1 MSEKQQLYKT
11 TIEQL
16 LKEIK
21 TGKYS
26 NLQKLPPEIEIAQ
39 DFGVSRT
46 LIRDCLMSIE
56 QEGIVTRKLG
66 VGTVINK
73 HVLDVVTRMDL
84 ELEFMEMVEQAGYKP
99 GISYVKINETII
111 NEEVAQ
117 KLKLNKN
124 DLLVSVEK
132 VITADGK
139 PAIFCIDYFPKKIIT
154 HKSPDYELLKKPIFD
169 FLNKFCGVEV
179 YMDLTEVKAINT
191 DQYLSSILNI
201 DVGIPIIFMD
211 EIGYSFKGK
220 PILHSKEYY
229 ADGIFKQTV
238 LRKKI

>member
-11 TIEQL
+11 IIDQL
-16 LKEIK
+16 LNEIK

-26 NLQKLPPEIEIAQ
+26 NFQKLPPEIEIAK

-46 LIRDCLMSIE
+46 LIRDCLMTIE
-56 QEGIVTRKLG
+56 QEGFITRKLG

-73 HVLDVVTRMDL
+73 HVLDIVTRMDL

-99 GISYVKINETII
+99 GIAYVKINEALI
-111 NEEVAQ
+111 NEEVSK
-117 KLKLNKN
+117 KLKLEKN
-124 DLLVSVEK
+124 DLLISVEK

-139 PAIFCIDYFPKKIIT
+139 PAIFCIDFIPKKLIIS
-154 HKSPDYELLKKPIFD
+154 KNPDYELLKKPTFD
-169 FLNKFCGVEV
+169 FLKKYCNLEV
-179 YMDLTEVKAINT
+179 YMDLTEVKAVNT
-191 DQYLSSILNI
+191 NQYLAGILNI
-201 DVGIPIIFMD
+201 DVGTPIMFMD

-220 PILHSKEYY
+220 PILHSQEYY
-229 ADGIFKQTV
+229 ADGIFNQTV